1 MSITMN
7 LYYTGE
13 NGNARK
19 FAEEM
24 ESSGD
29 EADYIDHTEST
40 AAMDGAA
47 PEAEQTESDQEE
59 TPAEDTAGLMLL
71 NMDVTYSKGEGF
83 FQGYV
88 TEDPSGLLAPGTV
101 VTVLVPEGMLP
112 PREGSGVR
120 IRFDTLSGTPYGWQL
135 TAVSMEFTR

>member
-1 MSITMN
+1 MARTLGISFSGQAETQPEEIPAATVALMS
-7 LYYTGE
+7 
-13 NGNARK
+13 
-19 FAEEM
+19 
-24 ESSGD
+24 
-29 EADYIDHTEST
+29 
-40 AAMDGAA
+40 
-47 PEAEQTESDQEE
+47 
-59 TPAEDTAGLMLL
+59 L

-135 TAVSMEFTR
+135 TASTMEFTR